1 MALALP
7 GVVCALDPKEIVR
20 RSVSHDQMNW
30 EKAKDYTYISNST
43 LHQKDSAGKVFKTE
57 QETREYFLL
66 YGEPYARVI
75 AKDGKPL
82 PADDARKEQQKIDRL
97 AAKRRSETPA
107 ERAERIE
114 RWKKERLK
122 QREVALEIPEAFD
135 FTLVREEVVAGRK
148 AWVID
153 AEPRP
158 GYQPKNWRASMLKK
172 FHGRM
177 WIDQTEYQ
185 WVRMEGE
192 AIDTVSFGLFLARLA
207 KGSKIIFEQV
217 RVNDEVWMPKYLR
230 VDLDARLAL
239 LKRMIGDQEVKFSE
253 YRKFHTESRIV
264 SMDGEAR

>member
-1 MALALP
+1 M
-7 GVVCALDPKEIVR
+7 R

-30 EKAKDYTYISNST
+30 ERAKDYTYVSHS
-43 LHQKDSAGKVFKTE
+43 LYHEKDSGGKVLKTE

-75 AKDGKPL
+75 EKDGKPL
-82 PADDARKEQQKIDRL
+82 PADEARKEQQKIDRL
-97 AAKRRSETPA
+97 AAKRRVETPA
-107 ERAERIE
+107 EREDRIA

-148 AWVID
+148 TWVID

-158 GYQPKNWRASMLKK
+158 GYQPKNWRSGMLKK
-172 FHGRM
+172 FRGRM
-177 WIDQTEYQ
+177 WIDQGEYQ

-207 KGSKIIFEQV
+207 KGSKIVFEQT
-217 RVNDEVWMPKYLR
+217 RVNDEVWMPKYFR

-239 LKRMIGDQEVKFSE
+239 FKRMIGDQEVRFSD
-253 YRKFHTESRIV
+253 YRKFQAESRIV
-264 SMDGEAR
+264 SLEEPGRTP